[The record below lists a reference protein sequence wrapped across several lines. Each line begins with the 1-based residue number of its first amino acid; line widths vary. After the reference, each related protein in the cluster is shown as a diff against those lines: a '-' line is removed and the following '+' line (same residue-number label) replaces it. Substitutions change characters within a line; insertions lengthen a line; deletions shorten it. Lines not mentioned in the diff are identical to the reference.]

1 MTQILAHH
9 TLHQQ
14 EGTIMSAAF
23 IKAALERA
31 IKTFAQALVALISV
45 NATGVLDVDW
55 KGGLSAA
62 ALAAVVSILTSIGS
76 DWATGN
82 GPSLTNAEIIG
93 D

>member
-1 MTQILAHH
+1 
-9 TLHQQ
+9 
-14 EGTIMSAAF
+14 MSKAF
-23 IKAALERA
+23 LKATFERA
-31 IKTFAQALVALISV
+31 VKTFAQVLVSLLGV

-62 ALAAVVSILTSIGS
+62 ALAAVISVLTSIGS

-82 GPSLTNAEIIG
+82 GPSLTNAEVIG